1 MQSLFG
7 AVTMLLLSLSLGMG
21 WRAFVLVGVCILTAL
36 AGVSKKTLP
45 IPFFAALLS
54 AVIFHK
60 KFLTSLAGL
69 LNCVLTAH
77 GKSAGVVEMLV
88 EKSSDPWFALC
99 VGAVIVSTVQS
110 IFSRLDSRVFTVAM
124 LALFLCAGIFIDIPL
139 YYATAE
145 VALGILALTFSGSIK
160 GDLKPFVLIL
170 TAFCAV
176 LIACLTGLFDKLSN
190 FAFADRFNTKS
201 EYEIIM
207 EHPQPLY
214 LLESR
219 FEKETN
225 GVWGSLA
232 VRRNMPTQTSFIGLI
247 SLISH
252 RLFRPL
258 CLTMPL
264 IYPTA
269 AMLQ

>member
-1 MQSLFG
+1 MLIKERLYNAEPFWCSDNAP
-7 AVTMLLLSLSLGMG
+7 AVIVAWYGLASFCPGRCVHIDS
-21 WRAFVLVGVCILTAL
+21 L

-145 VALGILALTFSGSIK
+145 VALGILALTFSGGIK

-176 LIACLTGLFDKLSN
+176 LIACLTGL
-190 FAFADRFNTKS
+190 
-201 EYEIIM
+201 
-207 EHPQPLY
+207 
-214 LLESR
+214 
-219 FEKETN
+219 
-225 GVWGSLA
+225 
-232 VRRNMPTQTSFIGLI
+232 LI
-247 SLISH
+247 SFPTLPLPIALIRKVSM
-252 RLFRPL
+252 RS
-258 CLTMPL
+258 
-264 IYPTA
+264 
-269 AMLQ
+269 

>member
-1 MQSLFG
+1 
-7 AVTMLLLSLSLGMG
+7 
-21 WRAFVLVGVCILTAL
+21 
-36 AGVSKKTLP
+36 
-45 IPFFAALLS
+45 
-54 AVIFHK
+54 
-60 KFLTSLAGL
+60 
-69 LNCVLTAH
+69 
-77 GKSAGVVEMLV
+77 MLV

-99 VGAVIVSTVQS
+99 VGAVMVSTVQS

-145 VALGILALTFSGSIK
+145 VALGILALTFSGGIK
-160 GDLKPFVLIL
+160 GDLKPL
-170 TAFCAV
+170 
-176 LIACLTGLFDKLSN
+176 CLYLQHLRSAYSLPDRAFDKLSN

-247 SLISH
+247 S
-252 RLFRPL
+252 RF
-258 CLTMPL
+258 LTGFSDRF
-264 IYPTA
+264 A
-269 AMLQ
+269 

>member
-1 MQSLFG
+1 MTASVCYVEKRFSKGVYIMQSLFG

-69 LNCVLTAH
+69 LNCVLTVH

-201 EYEIIM
+201 E
-207 EHPQPLY
+207 
-214 LLESR
+214 
-219 FEKETN
+219 
-225 GVWGSLA
+225 
-232 VRRNMPTQTSFIGLI
+232 
-247 SLISH
+247 
-252 RLFRPL
+252 
-258 CLTMPL
+258 
-264 IYPTA
+264 
-269 AMLQ
+269 